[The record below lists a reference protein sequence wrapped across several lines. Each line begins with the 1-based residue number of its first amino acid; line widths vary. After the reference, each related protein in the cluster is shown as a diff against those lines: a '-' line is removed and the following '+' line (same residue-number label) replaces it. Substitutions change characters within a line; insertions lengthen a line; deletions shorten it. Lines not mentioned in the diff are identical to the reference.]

1 MAVLKDR
8 RECPM
13 NTLSYG
19 LLALLARNN
28 SSGYDLMLKIQP
40 FWQAK
45 HSQIYPL
52 LSRMEEQ
59 HLLSAEWIQQT
70 DKPDKKIYAI
80 TPLGEQRL
88 KEWMQLPAGEPVSR
102 DELVLKAF
110 AYGQLIAKTLSHC
123 LVQDQFITKNV
134 FITLS
139 KRFTKCLKKFVNL
152 VHVILDCTFC
162 VKKLYQQLKQIWN
175 GRHGLSTCS
184 KILQLKVPH
193 NLNTNEQLIRG

>member
-110 AYGQLIAKTLSHC
+110 CLWTTDRENAISLFGTRSIYYQERIHYFEQAIHKMPEEVRQFGTRDFGLYILRQKGLATAKANLEWTTWVIDML
-123 LVQDQFITKNV
+123 KN
-134 FITLS
+134 
-139 KRFTKCLKKFVNL
+139 
-152 VHVILDCTFC
+152 
-162 VKKLYQQLKQIWN
+162 
-175 GRHGLSTCS
+175 STTES
-184 KILQLKVPH
+184 SSQPQH
-193 NLNTNEQLIRG
+193 Q